1 MRKGLLYCVTAGFL
15 TLLLCLSVRAE
26 GTALTV
32 SLPLRQHVTNGLP
45 VRVLY
50 TLTADTPDA
59 PMPEGSAN
67 GVFRMLLQNEQDTAL
82 PPITYTAPGVWTYT
96 LRAETAG
103 GTLSPERLRIQ
114 VEIVETAGELLP
126 MVVALLENGEKTELL
141 FLVTPEQPPPP
152 PGYGTE
158 TGGPGVGGTTACG
171 VASFG
176 LLVARNPEVVAWL
189 TLEDTGVDYP
199 VTQGKN
205 NQKYI
210 NTSALGEFSL
220 SGAIFADARNA
231 PDFSDTPTILYGH
244 NMTGEAMFGSL
255 DRYEDGAYFAG
266 HLHGTLYHGGQYD
279 ALEVFAFFET
289 SSHAL
294 DIYRP
299 ELEREELGDW
309 LELVR
314 ARAGPLRRRRGT
326 GARRRGWCSARSAPG
341 ASPGCPWRQP
351 SWRSAR

>member
-126 MVVALLENGEKTELL
+126 MVVALLDNGEKTELL
-141 FLVTPEQPPPP
+141 FLVTPEQLPPP

-171 VASFG
+171 VG
-176 LLVARNPEVVAWL
+176 LCLVALA
-189 TLEDTGVDYP
+189 
-199 VTQGKN
+199 
-205 NQKYI
+205 
-210 NTSALGEFSL
+210 AL
-220 SGAIFADARNA
+220 
-231 PDFSDTPTILYGH
+231 
-244 NMTGEAMFGSL
+244 
-255 DRYEDGAYFAG
+255 
-266 HLHGTLYHGGQYD
+266 
-279 ALEVFAFFET
+279 AL
-289 SSHAL
+289 
-294 DIYRP
+294 
-299 ELEREELGDW
+299 
-309 LELVR
+309 
-314 ARAGPLRRRRGT
+314 RGRKQRT
-326 GARRRGWCSARSAPG
+326 
-341 ASPGCPWRQP
+341 
-351 SWRSAR
+351 